1 MRVLRPQL
9 SQALR
14 LQDPQRLLLPQEEEE
29 VLLRRVRH
37 PRLHLLPRVE
47 VRHFYVTLA
56 PLLRY
61 FYAPFTA
68 LLRQTFTPLLRQFCV
83 IFTRTSIS
91 AKKLFSETGT
101 LCYKINLVANLQVKI
116 SAKKF
121 KYQNISLALIRFH
134 KNVFKYLLTGHYILF
149 KSS

>member
-29 VLLRRVRH
+29 VLLRRLRH

-56 PLLRY
+56 SLLRH
-61 FYAPFTA
+61 FYA
-68 LLRQTFTPLLRQFCV
+68 TFTPLHVRHLRHFCA
-83 IFTRTSIS
+83 IFTQTSILE
-91 AKKLFSETGT
+91 KK
-101 LCYKINLVANLQVKI
+101 
-116 SAKKF
+116 
-121 KYQNISLALIRFH
+121 NIF
-134 KNVFKYLLTGHYILF
+134 
-149 KSS
+149 